1 MIAKC
6 SKLIRRLY
14 FIYEMNTGIY
24 LFKFHEKLIYHL
36 ITGLITLLICY
47 STYTYLPSY
56 MRKMALILFGG
67 IEEEL

>member
-1 MIAKC
+1 MISAC
-6 SKLIRRLY
+6 SNFVRRIY

-24 LFKFHEKLIYHL
+24 LLKFHEKAIYHL

-56 MRKMALILFGG
+56 MRKMGRILFGN
-67 IEEEL
+67 IEDEL